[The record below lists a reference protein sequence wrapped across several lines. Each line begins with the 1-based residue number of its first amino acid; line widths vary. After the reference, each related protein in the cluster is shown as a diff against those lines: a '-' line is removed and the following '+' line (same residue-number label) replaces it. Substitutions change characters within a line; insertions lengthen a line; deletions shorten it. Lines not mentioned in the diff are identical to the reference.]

1 MSARGARLARD
12 VLDAMTADGS
22 LPQADMADL
31 LQRLMAQGERPE
43 VVYVTG
49 HVTDVNDV
57 FDLARARNEP

>member
-1 MSARGARLARD
+1 MAAEG
-12 VLDAMTADGS
+12 T

-31 LQRLMAQGERPE
+31 LQRLIALGERPE

-57 FDLARARNEP
+57 FDLAQARNEP